1 MEKVVLL
8 KTQLVE
14 AARLGRSDDFR
25 MQRLAVILLDNFV
38 EIQLSS
44 LIKEKF
50 RWDSAF
56 TFQEKKYKQRE
67 RRKVLNYYDELLK
80 TCVKENIIDEQ
91 EFFLLSFCHD
101 VRNNL
106 YHKIDEEKL
115 LVSVALRIL
124 QKLITNKQPDW
135 KSARGFTSYSSD
147 SYDPFA
153 KTNEKGWRMNG
164 NSQEDWKYFL
174 KKYFDFIDKRKSSC
188 SVFSSSGKGINGFLK
203 ITIKNS

>member
-56 TFQEKKYKQRE
+56 TFQEKKYKESQ
-67 RRKVLNYYDELLK
+67 Y
-80 TCVKENIIDEQ
+80 
-91 EFFLLSFCHD
+91 
-101 VRNNL
+101 
-106 YHKIDEEKL
+106 KIESND
-115 LVSVALRIL
+115 
-124 QKLITNKQPDW
+124 
-135 KSARGFTSYSSD
+135 
-147 SYDPFA
+147 
-153 KTNEKGWRMNG
+153 
-164 NSQEDWKYFL
+164 
-174 KKYFDFIDKRKSSC
+174 C
-188 SVFSSSGKGINGFLK
+188 K
-203 ITIKNS
+203 I